1 MPSADASAQNSTT
14 SSNNDTVAINFGSLN
29 PTLKLDLESEQARRL
44 RDADLAELDRTGMA
58 GRGQRPAAPA
68 GDASGA
74 DMPVG
79 STAADNAS
87 GNGPARGSAST
98 AGATKGSASG
108 NGTRTKAPAR
118 SRAATAHSA
127 AEELRSTPAGRAI
140 GSYLQHMAVERGL
153 AVNTLDAYR
162 RDLLR
167 YARFLS
173 TRGVEDISRI
183 TRHDVT
189 AFAQSISEGSDG
201 ASALSVRSAA
211 RTIVAVRGLHRFW
224 ALEGMTAADPAS
236 DVHPPMPG
244 KRLPKAISVNEV
256 TRILEAVPLDTPSGL
271 RDRALLEFLY
281 STGARISEAVGL
293 DVDDLSLER
302 IPAKGPDVVRLFGK
316 GSKERLV
323 PLGSYAARAL
333 DDYLVRGRPAAS
345 AKGKGT
351 PALFLNARG
360 GRLSR
365 QSAWTI
371 LKNAAEKAN
380 IGRDVSPHT
389 LRHSFAT
396 HLLEGGADV
405 RVVQE
410 LLGHAS
416 VTTTQVYTLVTAETL
431 REVYAAAHPR
441 AL

>member
-1 MPSADASAQNSTT
+1 MPSAEPSAQNS
-14 SSNNDTVAINFGSLN
+14 NDTVALDLPGTLN
-29 PTLKLDLESEQARRL
+29 PTLKLDLASEEARRL
-44 RDADLAELDRTGMA
+44 RDADLAELDRTGSSAARTGATADAAMSGSA
-58 GRGQRPAAPA
+58 AVPAPA
-68 GDASGA
+68 TDA
-74 DMPVG
+74 
-79 STAADNAS
+79 
-87 GNGPARGSAST
+87 PAKAP
-98 AGATKGSASG
+98 AKAPP
-108 NGTRTKAPAR
+108 KAPAR
-118 SRAATAHSA
+118 SRAATARSA
-127 AEELRSTPAGRAI
+127 ADELRSTPAGRAI
-140 GSYLQHMAVERGL
+140 GTYLQHMAVERGL

-173 TRGVEDISRI
+173 ARGVEDISRI

-244 KRLPKAISVNEV
+244 KRLPKAISVSEV
-256 TRILEAVPLDTPSGL
+256 TRILEAVSLDTPSGL